1 MPAGNTYEAIASTT
15 LGSSGSVTFSS
26 IPGTYTDLV
35 VIVNGKATGNGQLSM
50 RLNGGTSLYSTVS
63 ITANGSSAGSTSERA
78 ATYLQFGYYGYFD
91 ASNQAMAIAN
101 IMNYANTT
109 TFKTILATERNSATG
124 VDASVGLWRSTSAIT
139 SITVAPSA
147 INWASG
153 STFSLYGIA
162 SA

>member
-1 MPAGNTYEAIASTT
+1 MPSTYTPIATTT
-15 LGSSGSVTFSS
+15 LGSAGTVTFSS
-26 IPGTYTDLV
+26 IPATYTDLI

-50 RLNGGTSLYSTVS
+50 RINGGTSLYSTTS
-63 ITANGSSAGSTSERA
+63 LTANGSSAGSTRETA

-91 ASNQAMAIAN
+91 ASNQAMAIAH

-124 VDASVGLWRSTSAIT
+124 VDASVGLWRSTSAIN
-139 SITVAPSA
+139 SVEVY
-147 INWASG
+147 ASG
-153 STFSLYGIA
+153 ANLAAGTVVSLYGVK

>member
-1 MPAGNTYEAIASTT
+1 VAAGNTYEAIASTT

-63 ITANGSSAGSTSERA
+63 ITANGSSAGSTSERS

-91 ASNQAMAIAN
+91 ATNQAMAIAH

-109 TFKTILATERNSATG
+109 TFKTILATERNTATG
-124 VDASVGLWRSTSAIT
+124 VDASVGLWRSTAAIT
-139 SITVAPSA
+139 SIETYAAGAVF
-147 INWASG
+147 ASG
-153 STFSLYGIA
+153 TVVSLYGIKA
-162 SA
+162 A